1 MIKGKVYLIGAG
13 PGDPDLITVKAIKA
27 LQKSDVVLVDRLVSS
42 KILEDYF
49 SGEIIHVGKEC
60 RRGASTPQSTIND
73 MIVQY
78 ALEGKTVSR
87 LKGGDVSIFSNVLD
101 ELKVLKIHSIS
112 YEIIP
117 GITAALGAASYSG
130 IPLTAREYST
140 AVRFMTYYK
149 SDLVNDEY
157 WKDLAQT
164 KDTLVFYMSVATLP
178 KVIEKL
184 KRENVLPDKKIA
196 IIEQATTPL
205 QRVHTCSFEEY
216 ESTLKDKKFI
226 SPSLVIIGSVVELHD
241 QFHWLENNSSEDQY
255 FPPVEKLN
263 NYLTYKYVE
272 NAV

>member
-1 MIKGKVYLIGAG
+1 MKGKVYLIGAG
-13 PGDPDLITVKAIKA
+13 PGDPDLITIKAIKA
-27 LQKSDVVLVDRLVSS
+27 LQKSDIVLVDRLVSS
-42 KILEDYF
+42 QILEDYF
-49 SGEIIHVGKEC
+49 SGEIVHVGKEC
-60 RRGASTPQSTIND
+60 RRGASTPQSIINE
-73 MIVQY
+73 MMVQY
-78 ALEGKTVSR
+78 AQEGKIVSR

-101 ELKVLKIHSIS
+101 ELKALKSHAIS

-130 IPLTAREYST
+130 IPLTAREYTT

-149 SDLVNDEY
+149 NDIVGDEY
-157 WKDLAQT
+157 WKDLAGT

-178 KVIEKL
+178 QLVEKL
-184 KRENVLPDKKIA
+184 KKENITSDKKIA

-216 ESTLKDKKFI
+216 ETTLKNKKFI
-226 SPSLVIIGSVVELHD
+226 SPSLVIIGNVVNLYDE
-241 QFHWLENNSSEDQY
+241 FHWLENNSSEDQY